1 MFSPRPE
8 IFFFFLTSNQSCSF
22 SSEDCKLQTEL
33 GVGPSSVT
41 FKPAHLTSLL
51 FNSRLLGQKPLTPQ
65 RMHYPGYSNLSQDR
79 RQGSKADAHPR
90 SRAEDRPGSVRWALR
105 CARLRSAA
113 RTSLAARQSRPGGP
127 PPARAREPAGRFRSH
142 ASAAAGQRTPPAAG
156 WSWTAWPAS

>member
-1 MFSPRPE
+1 MVTPLFFPESSPFQHQIANLRSLAQFRMSCFHQGQR
-8 IFFFFLTSNQSCSF
+8 FFFFLTSNQSCSF

-79 RQGSKADAHPR
+79 
-90 SRAEDRPGSVRWALR
+90 
-105 CARLRSAA
+105 
-113 RTSLAARQSRPGGP
+113 
-127 PPARAREPAGRFRSH
+127 
-142 ASAAAGQRTPPAAG
+142 
-156 WSWTAWPAS
+156 